1 MNLLYRDILIGL
13 MFIFGIAGLFLG
25 EFIMSLVL
33 IVTADILR
41 SSKLHSIENNAA

>member
-1 MNLLYRDILIGL
+1 MKILYKDILVGL